1 VYFTFKAKTE
11 NNITKEINIKFGVTM
26 RYLEKVQNDLK
37 EAMKNRDAVRI
48 RTLRMLLSKLKEKQI
63 EIMHELENPEELA
76 VLKKAAK
83 ERQDSAKTYEDAG
96 RHDLAV
102 KETEE
107 LEIIKGYLPAELGDE
122 GIRKII
128 KEIIA
133 ESGAESMRD
142 IGKVMGPAMK
152 KLSGQADG
160 QRVQMIVRE
169 ELGG

>member
-1 VYFTFKAKTE
+1 
-11 NNITKEINIKFGVTM
+11 M
-26 RYLEKVQNDLK
+26 HYLEKVQNDLK
-37 EAMKNRDAVRI
+37 ESMKNRDAVRT

-63 EIMHELENPEELA
+63 EVLHELEKAEELS

-96 RHDLAV
+96 RHDLAL
-102 KETEE
+102 KEKEE
-107 LEIIKGYLPAELGDE
+107 LEIISEYLPSEMDDA
-122 GIRKII
+122 GIRDVIKVII
-128 KEIIA
+128 TET
-133 ESGAESMRD
+133 GAESIRD

-160 QRVQMIVRE
+160 KRVQMIVRE

>member
-1 VYFTFKAKTE
+1 MKS
-11 NNITKEINIKFGVTM
+11 GVTM
-26 RYLEKVQNDLK
+26 HYLEKVQNDLK
-37 EAMKNRDAVRI
+37 EAMKSRDAVRT
-48 RTLRMLLSKLKEKQI
+48 RTLRMLLAKLKEKQI
-63 EIMHELENPEELA
+63 EVLHELEKAEELA

-96 RHDLAV
+96 RNDLAR
-102 KETEE
+102 KEMEE
-107 LEIIKGYLPAELGDE
+107 LEIIQRYLPAELNDD

-128 KEIIA
+128 KEIIT

-152 KLSGQADG
+152 RLSGQADG
-160 QRVQMIVRE
+160 KRVQMIVRE

>member
-1 VYFTFKAKTE
+1 MSLQW
-11 NNITKEINIKFGVTM
+11 IKNMKSGVTM

-37 EAMKNRDAVRI
+37 EAMKSRDAVRT
-48 RTLRMLLSKLKEKQI
+48 RTLRMLLAKLKEKQI
-63 EIMHELENPEELA
+63 EVLHEPEKAEELA

-96 RHDLAV
+96 RNDLAR
-102 KETEE
+102 KEMEE
-107 LEIIKGYLPAELGDE
+107 LEIIQRYLPAELDDD

-128 KEIIA
+128 KEIIT
-133 ESGAESMRD
+133 ESGAASMRD

-152 KLSGQADG
+152 RLSGQADG
-160 QRVQMIVRE
+160 KRVQMIVRE